1 MDEGSEG
8 GDGCERPEQEVAAN
22 GPDEEAKSSC
32 ALAVATSRPAGSG
45 KGNEVFVRSTAV
57 THVILPLQG
66 AACFARPPALS
77 TTARY
82 LLQALQPCSAPL
94 PQEELADSCP
104 SEIPVSTPPQA
115 ARLQEARHT
124 NSGSALAYS
133 QGMI

>member
-1 MDEGSEG
+1 MSPSSFAAQLADHTVLLPRRLKGS
-8 GDGCERPEQEVAAN
+8 
-22 GPDEEAKSSC
+22 
-32 ALAVATSRPAGSG
+32 
-45 KGNEVFVRSTAV
+45 VRGAY
-57 THVILPLQG
+57 PL
-66 AACFARPPALS
+66 L
-77 TTARY
+77 
-82 LLQALQPCSAPL
+82 PCSAPL

>member
-1 MDEGSEG
+1 MCQLSEVST
-8 GDGCERPEQEVAAN
+8 ERDKQ
-22 GPDEEAKSSC
+22 
-32 ALAVATSRPAGSG
+32 
-45 KGNEVFVRSTAV
+45 F
-57 THVILPLQG
+57 
-66 AACFARPPALS
+66 